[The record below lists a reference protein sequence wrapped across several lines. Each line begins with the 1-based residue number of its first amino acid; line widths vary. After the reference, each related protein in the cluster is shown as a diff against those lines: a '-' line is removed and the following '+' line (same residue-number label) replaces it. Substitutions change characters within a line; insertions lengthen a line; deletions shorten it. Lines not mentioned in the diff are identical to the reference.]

1 MRAGTDSGRDRG
13 NFYMKYAID
22 TLIAVL
28 SADDKESI
36 DRILYGDPYEV
47 FKESESS
54 EPMEEAEAREAFSK
68 LHATARR
75 KEDDGEPPSRISR
88 DVCLL
93 TQACME
99 GRRDVKFS
107 HGSASCEKR
116 PKGKVN
122 SSARISGG
130 REDPPELTETEIAG
144 FRKTAGERSNLR
156 QKLPGLTGSCWTSRV
171 GLLRCCSQVG
181 KMQVRKSYGFT
192 ER

>member
-1 MRAGTDSGRDRG
+1 
-13 NFYMKYAID
+13 MKYAID

-99 GRRDVKFS
+99 GRRDVKFFAWICFLREKAEGEGQLFRKDLRRER
-107 HGSASCEKR
+107 GSARADRDGNC
-116 PKGKVN
+116 
-122 SSARISGG
+122 
-130 REDPPELTETEIAG
+130 
-144 FRKTAGERSNLR
+144 
-156 QKLPGLTGSCWTSRV
+156 RV
-171 GLLRCCSQVG
+171 PQDCR
-181 KMQVRKSYGFT
+181 
-192 ER
+192 